1 MFAYVGF
8 LNIITC
14 VDSFILMK
22 INCIFFHI
30 MEDYYKYLYIFK
42 GATLCP
48 ASCSPTDILGK
59 ALKPWSLWPRSRNR
73 NLLLWGGVLSPVV
86 LAIKEKKKGATL
98 LHPFGCTEN
107 LFLIALRIYKFV
119 TRVT

>member
-22 INCIFFHI
+22 INCVFFHI

-59 ALKPWSLWPRSRNR
+59 ALKPWSLWS
-73 NLLLWGGVLSPVV
+73 WS
-86 LAIKEKKKGATL
+86 
-98 LHPFGCTEN
+98 
-107 LFLIALRIYKFV
+107 
-119 TRVT
+119 